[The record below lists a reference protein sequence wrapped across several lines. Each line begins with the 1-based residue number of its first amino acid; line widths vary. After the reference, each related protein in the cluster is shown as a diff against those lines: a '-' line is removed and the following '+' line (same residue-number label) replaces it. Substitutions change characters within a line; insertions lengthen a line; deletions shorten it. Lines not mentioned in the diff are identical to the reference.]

1 VLIGTGDVDEATMLV
16 LRKVSNYVSIVDKLK
31 KLGIA
36 FPMWECVQRLKDGN
50 LETFFIAEPCAD
62 EGLRRQ
68 SFERRR
74 VQAWRSFLRL
84 LDSYIQRLSNNDIK
98 TLVEK
103 MITVFNDLNK
113 LEKLLLQLTNVS
125 PEITLEKIKYENCRK
140 KCDIEYG
147 NHTKLIQYLA
157 YISPPSVVGTLLG
170 LGVPFELILLI
181 SLALVALAIVIFLR
195 DRKRQDS
202 HKACIRE
209 CYKENRVVR
218 LSEGIDYLVSRLNY
232 IVDEISRLLGTN
244 SSSAI
249 TERVAYSGY
258 WT

>member
-1 VLIGTGDVDEATMLV
+1 MLV
-16 LRKVSNYVSIVDKLK
+16 LKKASDYVLIVNKLK
-31 KLGIA
+31 ELGID
-36 FPMWECVQRLKDGN
+36 FPMWECVKRLKNGN

-68 SFERRR
+68 NFERRR

-84 LDSYIQRLSNNDIK
+84 LDSYVQRLSDNDIK

-103 MITVFNDLNK
+103 MRTVLNDLNEF
-113 LEKLLLQLTNVS
+113 EKLLLQLINVS
-125 PEITLEKIKYENCRK
+125 PEITLEEIKYEKCSK
-140 KCDIEYG
+140 ECDIEYG
-147 NHTKLIQYLA
+147 NHTKLTQYLA

-170 LGVPFELILLI
+170 LGVPFELILPI
-181 SLALVALAIVIFLR
+181 SSAPVALAIVIFLR
-195 DRKRQDS
+195 DRKRRKS
-202 HKACIRE
+202 YKACIDE

-218 LSEGIDYLVSRLNY
+218 LLEGINYLVNRLNY
-232 IVDEISRLLGTN
+232 LVDEISRLLGTN

-258 WT
+258 RT